1 MESKGLLALIM
12 LLLPLTVCGM
22 ISYAIRIPAP
32 TPTKAPTDWP
42 PMLLQYREVGELS
55 FIWDMNPGA
64 QTFVLDYTDAAH
76 WTRTILSST
85 IDMAGATAILDGNI
99 LTVSVPSL
107 NNTYTKTV
115 EALAPNEWLS
125 YMYLSNLQKKPTVV
139 LKEGPGPEEITAVE
153 TFERPC
159 FAFATKEGVKECDK
173 DQQNSVV
180 TREFTYRTADYILT
194 PLPADGNQHVTP
206 SRLIKNGFIFEIG
219 LEVWN
224 L

>member
-1 MESKGLLALIM
+1 MINK
-12 LLLPLTVCGM
+12 LLLSGLSVVLIIVAYWLLSSQLYTQ
-22 ISYAIRIPAP
+22 SLAP
-32 TPTKAPTDWP
+32 VVQTEEWP
-42 PMLLQYREVGELS
+42 PFVAQYREEGELS
-55 FIWDMNPGA
+55 FISDMNPGS
-64 QTFVLDYTDAAH
+64 QTFELAYTDAAH
-76 WTRTILSST
+76 WTRTILSPT
-85 IDMAGATAILDGNI
+85 IDTAGATAILDGNI

-194 PLPADGNQHVTP
+194 KLVGKVDGTVFTEVT
-206 SRLIKNGFIFEIG
+206 
-219 LEVWN
+219 LEK
-224 L
+224 LTFK